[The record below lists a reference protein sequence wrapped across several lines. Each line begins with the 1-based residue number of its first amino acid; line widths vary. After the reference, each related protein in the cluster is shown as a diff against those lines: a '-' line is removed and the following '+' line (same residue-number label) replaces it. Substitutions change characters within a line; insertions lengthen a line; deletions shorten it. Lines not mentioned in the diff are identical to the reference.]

1 MANWDREE
9 STLKYRGTEQKLNL
23 RVNSECC
30 IILTTLLGW
39 WLSKNAYK
47 KKKKSNSRLLLSSK
61 TNARIRND
69 VSAFFAV
76 TTLFRGVETG
86 IPTSAISNASYF
98 AGLYEKWW
106 RIRDAVARTRSER
119 LRHGLSVTIKRAGCR
134 LVINGGAFLKLIGD
148 ARPDPHAG
156 RRGTSHVGRS
166 RDTSLCFRESPRKTV
181 AGPKPEIDIKIGAQR
196 TNE

>member
-1 MANWDREE
+1 MHYTGRT
-9 STLKYRGTEQKLNL
+9 S
-23 RVNSECC
+23 
-30 IILTTLLGW
+30 GW
-39 WLSKNAYK
+39 LLSKNAW
-47 KKKKSNSRLLLSSK
+47 KKKSNSRLLLSSK

-156 RRGTSHVGRS
+156 AGAVPATS
-166 RDTSLCFRESPRKTV
+166 
-181 AGPKPEIDIKIGAQR
+181 AGPATLRYVFVNPHVR
-196 TNE
+196 R